1 MIFVFTRE
9 GWEGKGREGKRTKKR
24 REEVVKVGGNRTK
37 RGGK

>member
-9 GWEGKGREGKRTKKR
+9 GWERKGRERKRTKKR
-24 REEVVKVGGNRTK
+24 REKVEKVEGNRTK